1 MSTTYPS
8 NPTLHLW
15 FARQI
20 TFSRIEHDGRH
31 RSRILLSR
39 ISLEKEQR
47 RRDSIY
53 NSHEILF
60 GHATNNTNNNN
71 NNNNKYANPR
81 ASNTRVSS
89 SKVAFPRKSFCR
101 SNPTTIHGF
110 LLCMRPLLAVNALT
124 LLFVGGAGPHPER
137 YRSAPPYGITAVSI
151 FLIITSRER
160 KGLSRT
166 DGESHKLWRNE
177 PISRDGEKQ
186 R

>member
-89 SKVAFPRKSFCR
+89 SKVAFPCKSFCR

-124 LLFVGGAGPHPER
+124 LLFGGGGGSGAPPR
-137 YRSAPPYGITAVSI
+137 TIPFRSAVRNYGRKHISNYNVA
-151 FLIITSRER
+151 REER
-160 KGLSRT
+160 PLT
-166 DGESHKLWRNE
+166 DRRR
-177 PISRDGEKQ
+177 IS
-186 R
+186 